1 MPESSLGGNALP
13 RQRRIIQTTTDDVF
27 TSTGHYTT
35 AETGDK
41 ANEAQEAPG
50 TPKAALGSRGKSQ
63 SHCMKL
69 PLVTKSR
76 LLDIPYTT

>member
-1 MPESSLGGNALP
+1 MGTHSLGKEGFSRPP
-13 RQRRIIQTTTDDVF
+13 RMTVF

-41 ANEAQEAPG
+41 ANKAQEAPG

-63 SHCMKL
+63 THCMKL